1 MEVFTTIDQK
11 NLNLAS
17 SSALGAEALGFD
29 GIYTLENKHDPY
41 LPLASATVT
50 TEKISLL
57 TGIALS
63 FTRSPMLTAN
73 LAWDLQVS
81 SDGRFVLG
89 LGPQIKAHNV
99 RRFSVPWSAPAPRM
113 KEYVLAIRH
122 IWNCWKNGAKLD
134 FQGKFYKLDLMP
146 PNFVPEKSN
155 VKPPPIFLGAVGP
168 SMMQVAGEVADGVIL
183 HPLCTEKYYNK
194 VVLPNLTLGLK
205 KAKKK
210 RENFKVVGGRFFN
223 TGRSEDDV
231 NLKRKWARERIAFY
245 SSTPA
250 YWPVLESEGIE
261 ELGPVLRDL
270 TRQGKWSEMAGIVP
284 ENFVEA
290 CCLNGTH
297 TEIAEHVNK
306 KVAQQIDTILV
317 SQSYEQQIWL
327 PTETLNSLRSI
338 NTPFKKYI

>member
-29 GIYTLENKHDPY
+29 GIYSLENRHDPY
-41 LPLASATVT
+41 LPLAAATVT
-50 TEKISLL
+50 TEKIRLL

-81 SDGRFVLG
+81 SGGRFILG

-99 RRFSVPWSAPAPRM
+99 RRFSVPWTAPAPRM

-122 IWNCWKNGAKLD
+122 IWDCWINGAKLN
-134 FQGKFYKLDLMP
+134 FQGNFYKLNLMP
-146 PNFVPEKSN
+146 PNFIPEKSD
-155 VKPPPIFLGAVGP
+155 VKLPPIFLGAVGP

-183 HPLCTEKYYNK
+183 HPLCTEEYYNT
-194 VVLPNLTLGLK
+194 VVLPNLSLGLK

-210 RENFKVVGGRFFN
+210 RENFKIVGGRFFN
-223 TGRSEDDV
+223 TGKSEDDV
-231 NLKRKWARERIAFY
+231 HVKRNWAKERIAFY
-245 SSTPA
+245 ASTPA
-250 YWPVLESEGIE
+250 YWPVLKAEGIE
-261 ELGPVLRDL
+261 EIGPALRDL
-270 TRQGKWSEMAGIVP
+270 TRLGRWSEMAKIVP
-284 ENFVEA
+284 ESFVEA

-297 TEIAEHVNK
+297 KEIAEQVKK

-317 SQSYEQQIWL
+317 SQSYEQQVWL
-327 PTETLNSLRSI
+327 PSETLKALRAI
-338 NTPFKKYI
+338 NTPFKRHV